1 MRARYPTART
11 FAHRPCRATLVLP
24 QQASRVCDRAPE
36 FRRVEPH
43 HALRGFVAVV
53 FPAKR
58 DLSIR
63 DVDQAIVIEHLTVG
77 FKRHELLISQEF
89 CGQVNYA

>member
-1 MRARYPTART
+1 
-11 FAHRPCRATLVLP
+11 
-24 QQASRVCDRAPE
+24 
-36 FRRVEPH
+36 
-43 HALRGFVAVV
+43 VAVV

-77 FKRHELLISQEF
+77 FKRHELSALAE
-89 CGQVNYA
+89 